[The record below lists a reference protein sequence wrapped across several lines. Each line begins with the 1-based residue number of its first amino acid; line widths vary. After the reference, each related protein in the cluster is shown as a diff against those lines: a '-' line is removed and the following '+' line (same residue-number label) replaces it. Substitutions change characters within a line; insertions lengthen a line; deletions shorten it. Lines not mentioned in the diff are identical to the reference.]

1 MIALNPGVFRA
12 YDIRGLVGRDLDPD
26 FAEELGRACGT
37 LFTRR
42 GLTRAVAGHDCRATS
57 PEYLDRLCLGLS
69 SAGVDVITLGLVSTP
84 VLYYAVKHFGLEA
97 GVMVTASHNPP
108 EYNGFKVWC
117 GATTLH
123 GEGVTALYDLMV
135 VRDFVR
141 AERPGLVSR
150 HDVVPAYLDELSSQL
165 ALSRPIKVVVD
176 GGNGAAGEI
185 TASLLERVGCEV
197 IRLFCEPDGTFPN
210 HHPDPVVEE
219 NARRLSELVRSS
231 GADLGV
237 GLDGD
242 GDRIGAV
249 DETGRLMYGDQ
260 VLALYARSLLRR
272 RPGQTVIGDV
282 KCSHLL
288 FRDIEEHGGVP
299 VMAAT
304 GHSLMKAK
312 LIETGAA
319 LAGEMSGHMFF
330 SDRFFGFDDA
340 SYAALRLVEVLDENP
355 GVPLSRLLGWPR
367 TANTPEMRVDC
378 PEEIKFA
385 VVAKALEHFRDLAA
399 RHGWRLDDTDGVRL
413 TLPRAWGLV
422 RASNTQ
428 AALVLRFAGE
438 DAQALAHVRGI
449 MEPAI
454 SGFVSGFAAGFA
466 GS

>member
-12 YDIRGLVGRDLDPD
+12 YDIRGLVDRDLDPD
-26 FAEELGRACGT
+26 FAEDLGRACGT
-37 LFTRR
+37 LFVRR

-57 PEYLDRLCLGLS
+57 PEYLDRLCLGLA

-108 EYNGFKVWC
+108 EYNGFKIWC
-117 GATTLH
+117 GASTLH
-123 GEGVTALYDLMV
+123 GEGVAALRDLMAA
-135 VRDFVR
+135 RDFIR

-150 HDVVPAYLDELSSQL
+150 HDVIPSYLDELSSQL
-165 ALSRPIKVVVD
+165 RVSRPIKVVVD

-185 TASLLERVGCEV
+185 TAELLERVGCEV
-197 IRLFCEPDGTFPN
+197 IRLFCEPDGGFPN
-210 HHPDPVVEE
+210 HHPDPVVEQ
-219 NARRLSELVRSS
+219 NVRQLSDLVRES

-249 DETGRLMYGDQ
+249 DETGRLMFGDQ
-260 VLALYARSLLRR
+260 VLALYARGLLRR
-272 RPGQTVIGDV
+272 RPGQIVIGDV

-355 GVPLSRLLGWPR
+355 GTPLSRLLGWPR
-367 TANTPEMRVDC
+367 TANTPELRVDC
-378 PEEIKFA
+378 PEEIKFQ
-385 VVAKALEHFRDLAA
+385 VVDKALAHFRDLAE
-399 RHGWRLDDTDGVRL
+399 RNGWRLDDTDGVRL

-428 AALVLRFAGE
+428 AALVLRFEGE
-438 DAQALAHVRGI
+438 DEQALAEIRHL
-449 MEPAI
+449 MEPPI
-454 SGFVSGFAAGFA
+454 SGFAAGFA